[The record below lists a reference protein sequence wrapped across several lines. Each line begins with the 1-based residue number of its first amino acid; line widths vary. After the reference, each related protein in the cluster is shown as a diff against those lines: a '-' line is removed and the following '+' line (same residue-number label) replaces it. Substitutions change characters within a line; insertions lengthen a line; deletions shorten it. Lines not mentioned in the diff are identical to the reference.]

1 MARQM
6 RRWRRVARRKT
17 EQARGGESDKDQDR
31 EREAAC
37 LSGQLRKKK
46 KRCPRRF
53 ILLGKKSLL
62 EEVV

>member
-6 RRWRRVARRKT
+6 RRWRRVAGRKT

-46 KRCPRRF
+46 NVAQEDLFCW
-53 ILLGKKSLL
+53 GKK
-62 EEVV
+62 VC